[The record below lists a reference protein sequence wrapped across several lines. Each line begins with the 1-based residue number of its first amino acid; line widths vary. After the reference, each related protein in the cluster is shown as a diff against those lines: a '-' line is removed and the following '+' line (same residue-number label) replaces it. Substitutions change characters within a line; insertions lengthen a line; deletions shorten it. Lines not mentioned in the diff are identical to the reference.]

1 MKHTCRAP
9 AMLRAATARAA
20 RGLAARSRGPTPRA
34 PIHAP
39 PAGVATRALSGK
51 APSESATRSIAGD
64 NTREYLVKVPAASME
79 ANLDGDQSNLR
90 SRLLTLTSVG
100 VAIYLGFYIF
110 PLVGASPAPSPR
122 ARATRSIPSR
132 RPPLTPPR
140 LPHPLVASGGGTA
153 SSAVRMCKS
162 KDALFQRAGIS
173 RLRTVMRA
181 GGASHLSGAVDLG
194 AGEALL
200 ALILAAPAASSAANK
215 KHKHR
220 GGAIEPARGASDA
233 APSRAETAREVAR
246 EALDAMEE
254 LAAADATAAAMAKRR
269 GVIDATRDSSQDAS
283 LDGETRARLRK
294 IHARLVAAAAKDE
307 GR

>member
-1 MKHTCRAP
+1 
-9 AMLRAATARAA
+9 MLRAATARAA
-20 RGLAARSRGPTPRA
+20 RGLAARSRGPPPRA
-34 PIHAP
+34 SIHAP
-39 PAGVATRALSGK
+39 PAGVATRALSSVK
-51 APSESATRSIAGD
+51 APTESATRSIAGD

-79 ANLDGDQSNLR
+79 ANLDGNQSNLR

-110 PLVGASPAPSPR
+110 PLVGASPTRPPC
-122 ARATRSIPSR
+122 ARAKGRIPSR
-132 RPPLTPPR
+132 RPKLTPH
-140 LPHPLVASGGGTA
+140 PHLVSGGGPA

-200 ALILAAPAASSAANK
+200 ALILAASSASPTANK
-215 KHKHR
+215 NHTHR
-220 GGAIEPARGASDA
+220 GGGIEPARNVSDVA
-233 APSRAETAREVAR
+233 RTRAETAKEVAR
-246 EALDAMEE
+246 EALEAIEE

-269 GVIDATRDSSQDAS
+269 GVIEVTRDSSRDPS
-283 LDGETRARLRK
+283 LDGDTRARLRV
-294 IHARLVAAAAKDE
+294 IHARLIEAVARDE